1 MESSKYKT
9 NGITGMENIGN
20 TCFLNSCMQVINHT
34 YELNDFLDSE
44 KYKKHLKEN
53 NINTEALMAW
63 DELRNVMWSG
73 NGVVSPKKFV
83 HIMHNIAKEKKMDLF
98 TGYSQNDM
106 PEYFMFFIDCMH
118 NSISRSVKMKISG
131 NVINITDKLAVEC
144 YKLLQNMYEKEYS
157 EILELYYGIYV
168 NQITD
173 IKGEK
178 SLVLKPES
186 YSILDLPI
194 IEGSNVKTT
203 LYDCLNLFV
212 KPDILDGDDAWFN
225 ESTNT
230 KQPAMK
236 NVVFWNFP
244 NILVIVLKRFTPDG
258 RGKINVKIDFPIENL
273 DLSRYV
279 LGYNPKSYV
288 YDLFGICNHTGNTN
302 GGHYSTFVKH
312 ASNKWIHFNDNIIE
326 IVDDPVKMVT
336 PMAYCLF
343 YRKKNNQI

>member
-1 MESSKYKT
+1 METSKYKT

-34 YELNDFLDSE
+34 YELNDFFDSE
-44 KYKKHLKEN
+44 NYKKHLKEN
-53 NINTEALMAW
+53 NINTEVTIAW
-63 DELRNVMWSG
+63 DELRKVMWSG

-83 HIMHNIAKEKKMDLF
+83 HIMHNIAKEKNMELF

-118 NSISRSVKMKISG
+118 NSISRNVKMKISG
-131 NVINITDKLAVEC
+131 NVVNTTDKLAVEC
-144 YKLLQNMYEKEYS
+144 YKLLQSMYEKEYS

-186 YSILDLPI
+186 YSILNLPI
-194 IEGSNVKTT
+194 IDGNNVNSS

-212 KPDILDGDDAWFN
+212 KPEILDGDNAWFN
-225 ESTNT
+225 ENTNA
-230 KQPAMK
+230 KEPAMK

-258 RGKINVKIDFPIENL
+258 RAKINVNVDFPIENL

-288 YDLFGICNHTGNTN
+288 YDLFGICNHAGNTN

-326 IVDDPVKMVT
+326 MVDNTSKMIT

-343 YRKKNNQI
+343 YRKKNN